1 MSRTIVSFFCRNL
14 KFGLRLFRHTHRLV
28 SQISTMTYTIGDRRI
43 TLDDELSPHDRQLV
57 LAHSKL
63 FKYCLN
69 NAAYKF
75 LINVKKIIH
84 LYSDIITIY
93 LTLLRKIPDYDDVTL
108 MTNKVKLNLIRLE
121 DDLNRV
127 FGDAITGSPAK
138 KGNWEDKHYASN
150 VRQLAMLILDLCIE
164 AFDAIVKNLNCIDL
178 FFNNFNNLRKLLIPY
193 LTNQT
198 KSVAKSLAKAH
209 YLFKLT
215 TITDEIASIS
225 ELTAP
230 VIKQLR
236 KIEKITSGIERE
248 ALILETAFAAFDP
261 SLQQYTS
268 ILLGRAILKRT
279 IDERECQIIKRR
291 EVCFRAAEHVGS
303 IPLTE
308 DQATLSSMDYLAQYL
323 SYVVL
328 VLVALISVIL
338 YRLIKVVFG

>member
-1 MSRTIVSFFCRNL
+1 
-14 KFGLRLFRHTHRLV
+14 
-28 SQISTMTYTIGDRRI
+28 MTYTIGDRRI
-43 TLDDELSPHDRQLV
+43 TLDDDLSQEERQLV

-93 LTLLRKIPDYDDVTL
+93 STLLRKIPNYDDVTM

-127 FGDAITGSPAK
+127 FGDDIAGTMAK
-138 KGNWEDKHYASN
+138 KGNWEEKHYSN
-150 VRQLAMLILDLCIE
+150 NIRLLALLILDSCME
-164 AFDAIVKNLNCIDL
+164 SFDAIIKNLNCIDI

-193 LTNQT
+193 LTSQT
-198 KSVAKSLAKAH
+198 KSIAKSLGKAH

-215 TITDEIASIS
+215 TITDDIVNIT
-225 ELTAP
+225 ELTP
-230 VIKQLR
+230 PIIKQLR
-236 KIEKITSGIERE
+236 KVEKITSGIERE
-248 ALILETAFAAFDP
+248 SLILETAFAAFDP

-308 DQATLSSMDYLAQYL
+308 DQSSNFSMDYLTRYL

-328 VLVALISVIL
+328 VLVALISVIV
-338 YRLIKVVFG
+338 YRLVKVLFG